1 MATPKPS
8 IGTGDLCTF
17 NVQHGFAEALLRG
30 MRSSFLS
37 DPDYHHLTQCETLD
51 DVRLNL
57 TETDYAEALADTS
70 TLTPNILQKKAVE
83 KVCHILLHHFLF
95 VQSYPWLDLFC
106 VLVRWFST
114 ITTQTRV
121 SVGSRIW
128 QLVSSLFPPFYSSS
142 QNSSTCAHRLWN
154 LCPLSSTLS
163 HMNT

>member
-83 KVCHILLHHFLF
+83 KVCLILLYHFLF
-95 VQSYPWLDLFC
+95 LQSYPWLDLVC
-106 VLVRWFST
+106 VLVR
-114 ITTQTRV
+114 
-121 SVGSRIW
+121 
-128 QLVSSLFPPFYSSS
+128 
-142 QNSSTCAHRLWN
+142 
-154 LCPLSSTLS
+154 
-163 HMNT
+163 